1 MIQLPVFTPDTANLR
16 VPLPPTFE
24 HWRDA
29 YLQNLGEKLF
39 VFAGIALV
47 LHLIVRFVRRQADVF
62 VEDPVRRYTLR
73 KWIGYGYLAVLV
85 LVGLGLFSSALARLG
100 TILALV
106 LAGLAVALQDVLKSV
121 VAWLYISS
129 RSGVRVGDRVEVN
142 GVTGDVIDVGVL
154 KTSLLEVGNLV
165 YGLQPTG
172 RVVTVPNYSLL
183 SSNVF
188 SDTVTNPYIW
198 QEIRVVVTFESDW
211 QRADAMLRRI
221 AEAHHAEIAEEL
233 ERGFRAMEQRYAFR
247 AGTLTPIVYVS
258 IAAHGVD
265 LTMRFL
271 THSRSRRASIDK
283 VTRQALQSLEQDP
296 RIELA
301 YPTYRIF
308 RLGDEVP
315 GRIGAAATH
324 PGAQTPEPEPRSHGY
339 P

>member
-1 MIQLPVFTPDTANLR
+1 MIQLPLPIPDTASLR
-16 VPLPPTFE
+16 VPLPSDFE

-29 YLQNLGEKLF
+29 YLQNLTEKVI
-39 VFAGIALV
+39 VFAGVALV
-47 LHLIVRFVRRQADVF
+47 LHLIVRFARRHADIHVEDVVRRH
-62 VEDPVRRYTLR
+62 TMR
-73 KWIGYGYLAVLV
+73 KWIGYAYIAVLV
-85 LVGLGLFSSALARLG
+85 LVGFGLFSSSLARLG
-100 TILALV
+100 TILALL

-165 YGLQPTG
+165 YGLQSTG

-183 SSNVF
+183 ASNVF
-188 SDTVTNPYIW
+188 SDTTTNPFVW

-211 QRADAMLRRI
+211 QRADAILREI
-221 AEAHHAEIAEEL
+221 AEAHHARIADEL

-247 AGTLTPIVYVS
+247 AGKLTPIVYVS
-258 IAAHGVD
+258 IGAYGID

-271 THSRSRRASIDK
+271 THSQRRRASVDM
-283 VTRQALQSLEQDP
+283 VSRRVLQALEQDP
-296 RIELA
+296 SVELA

-308 RLGDEVP
+308 RLGDDVP
-315 GRIGAAATH
+315 GRMSAAAMH
-324 PGAQTPEPEPRSHGY
+324 PGSQTPETESRQHGY